1 MQSPTLSLQNLMNL
15 NAGNP
20 EPSNSNQCARHFVIG
35 SVVILL
41 GSLISTPSGI
51 VGTLKNKFGLL
62 VNLAHGGVQP
72 GPGYGTPF
80 AIPVV
85 V

>member
-1 MQSPTLSLQNLMNL
+1 
-15 NAGNP
+15 
-20 EPSNSNQCARHFVIG
+20 
-35 SVVILL
+35 
-41 GSLISTPSGI
+41 LISTPSGI